1 MQIKEK
7 FINFFS
13 IGKKAGY
20 IKEGYNNTE
29 ALLVKK
35 VITVIFLSPKLSKNS
50 KRKFDNYSLKY
61 NIPIYEDE
69 IVDEIAIKFNNPELM
84 ILGVMNKA
92 YTEKLI
98 ALYKDY
104 NKTEKAGGE

>member
-1 MQIKEK
+1 MQNKDK

-29 ALLVKK
+29 ALILKK
-35 VITVIFLSPKLSKNS
+35 LITVIFISPKLSENTK
-50 KRKFDNYSLKY
+50 KKFNNYSLRY
-61 NIPIYEDE
+61 NIPIYEDMIIE
-69 IVDEIAIKFNNPELM
+69 DIGIKFNNPE
-84 ILGVMNKA
+84 VMVFGIVNKA
-92 YTEKLI
+92 YSEKLI

-104 NKTEKAGGE
+104 DKAEKAGGE